1 MKAKAGFLMLLILLI
16 SFTGFGNTTADLT
29 ENSTAEMFEPGADL
43 VSVNV
48 VTADFAVVVLL
59 DEAGSEDSFG
69 SFSEKADEAI
79 SFISPTQCEAKL
91 INPTNEDFKVG
102 WQYNGN
108 ENYTTPPLDSNLRN
122 PRDGIRC

>member
-1 MKAKAGFLMLLILLI
+1 MKARAGFLMLLILLV

-59 DEAGSEDSFG
+59 DEAGTEG
-69 SFSEKADEAI
+69 SYVPLSEKADEAI
-79 SFISPTQCEAKL
+79 SFIFPAQREAET
-91 INPTNEDFKVG
+91 INLTHEDFKVG
-102 WQYNGN
+102 WHIRGN
-108 ENYTTPPLDSNLRN
+108 EIYATPTLNLNLRH
-122 PRDGIRC
+122 PRDGIKC